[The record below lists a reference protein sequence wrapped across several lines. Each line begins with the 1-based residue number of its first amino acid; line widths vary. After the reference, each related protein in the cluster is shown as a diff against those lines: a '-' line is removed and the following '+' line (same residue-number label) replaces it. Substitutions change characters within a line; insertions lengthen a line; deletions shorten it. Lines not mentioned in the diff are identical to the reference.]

1 MAKPDEAFLKDVCR
15 LLEARIKELKDR
27 VAVLEAALATCDE
40 ARALLKDPDQ

>member
-1 MAKPDEAFLKDVCR
+1 MSIEDVCR

-40 ARALLKDPDQ
+40 ARALLKEAAQ